1 MSKISK
7 KLENRINK
15 IIKSI
20 LDIYRKEN
28 IKHDLEIFSELV
40 LVSRI
45 IYKRL
50 KISKGLETKN
60 DKSIEKAK
68 IKILK
73 EIKDDKY
80 NIYIRNFLNK
90 YNIKK
95 NIN

>member
-1 MSKISK
+1 LSKISK

-15 IIKSI
+15 IIKSV
-20 LDIYRKEN
+20 LDVYRKEN

-50 KISKGLETKN
+50 KISKRIETKN
-60 DKSIEKAK
+60 DKSIEQAK

-80 NIYIRNFLNK
+80 NILIKNFLNK
-90 YNIKK
+90 YNTKK
-95 NIN
+95 IIN

>member
-7 KLENRINK
+7 KSENRINK

-20 LDIYRKEN
+20 LDVYKKEN

-45 IYKRL
+45 VYKRL
-50 KISKGLETKN
+50 KISKGLKTKN
-60 DKSIEKAK
+60 DKSIEQAK

-73 EIKDDKY
+73 EIKEDKY
-80 NIYIRNFLNK
+80 NIFIKNFLNK

-95 NIN
+95 IVN

>member
-7 KLENRINK
+7 KLENRINN

-20 LDIYRKEN
+20 LDVYRKEN

-40 LVSRI
+40 LISRI
-45 IYKRL
+45 VYKRL
-50 KISKGLETKN
+50 KISKGLRTKN
-60 DKSIEKAK
+60 DKSIEQAK

-80 NIYIRNFLNK
+80 NIYINNFLNK
-90 YNIKK
+90 YNTKK
-95 NIN
+95 VIN

>member
-1 MSKISK
+1 M
-7 KLENRINK
+7 
-15 IIKSI
+15 
-20 LDIYRKEN
+20 DVYRKEN

-50 KISKGLETKN
+50 KISKGIETKN
-60 DKSIEKAK
+60 DKSIEQAK

-80 NIYIRNFLNK
+80 NIFIKNFLNK
-90 YNIKK
+90 YNTKK
-95 NIN
+95 IIN

>member
-15 IIKSI
+15 IIKSV
-20 LDIYRKEN
+20 LDVYRKEN

-50 KISKGLETKN
+50 KISKRIETKN
-60 DKSIEKAK
+60 DKSIEQAK

-80 NIYIRNFLNK
+80 NILIKNFLNK
-90 YNIKK
+90 YNTKK
-95 NIN
+95 IIN